1 MACCHEPSCST
12 AARSDTLNSP
22 KWRRA
27 LWIAFA
33 INAGFFVTEIAAGA
47 AAGSAALQAD
57 ALDFFGDAANYAI
70 SLGVAGMALTWRTRA
85 AVAKGGTLI
94 AFALWVLG
102 STAWHA
108 FYGSM
113 PRAEVMGVVG
123 IAALIANG
131 GVAVMLYRFRTGDAN
146 MRSVWICSRNDAVG
160 NGAVL
165 LAAMGVF
172 GTGTG
177 WPDVIVAAIMG
188 GLGLWGGWQIIG
200 QARGEL
206 RSERPAPV
214 AVAAAAELSF
224 GNPVYR
230 QLEKPRSG
238 SESASA

>member
-1 MACCHEPSCST
+1 MACCHDSSCSS
-12 AARSDTLNSP
+12 APRSEALNSP

-27 LWIAFA
+27 LWVALC
-33 INAGFFVTEIAAGA
+33 INAAFFVAEIVAGV

-70 SLGVAGMALTWRTRA
+70 SLGVTGLALSWRARA

-108 FYGSM
+108 LYGTL
-113 PRAEVMGVVG
+113 PQAEVMGVVG
-123 IAALIANG
+123 IAALVANG
-131 GVAVMLYRFRTGDAN
+131 GVALMLYRFRTGDAN
-146 MRSVWICSRNDAVG
+146 MRSVWICSRNDALG
-160 NGAVL
+160 NAAVL

-188 GLGLWGGWQIIG
+188 GLGLWGGWQIVG

-206 RSERPAPV
+206 HSDRGAPV
-214 AVAAAAELSF
+214 GLAAE
-224 GNPVYR
+224 
-230 QLEKPRSG
+230 
-238 SESASA
+238 